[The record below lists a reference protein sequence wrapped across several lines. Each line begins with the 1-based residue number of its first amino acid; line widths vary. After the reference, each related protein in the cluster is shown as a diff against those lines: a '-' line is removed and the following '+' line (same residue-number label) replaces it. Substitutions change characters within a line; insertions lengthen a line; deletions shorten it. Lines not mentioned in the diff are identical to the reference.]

1 MIEKELSRAFTF
13 TISKDERRKAELL
26 SHLTK
31 TEFYGHREPGFFH
44 GRIFDPGCICIS
56 TKSLDALKLKAQSDF

>member
-1 MIEKELSRAFTF
+1 MIEKELSRAF

-44 GRIFDPGCICIS
+44 GRIFDPGCISIS
-56 TKSLDALKLKAQSDF
+56 TKSYDALKLKAQSDI

>member
-44 GRIFDPGCICIS
+44 GRIFDPGC
-56 TKSLDALKLKAQSDF
+56 L